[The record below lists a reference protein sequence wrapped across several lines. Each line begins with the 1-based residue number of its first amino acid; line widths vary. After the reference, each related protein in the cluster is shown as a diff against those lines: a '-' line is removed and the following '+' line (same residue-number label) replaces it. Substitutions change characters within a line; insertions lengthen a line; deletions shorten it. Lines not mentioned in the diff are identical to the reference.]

1 MTDTEMKRLHPL
13 KILAS
18 IISFI
23 KGSFVIIIYLFFI
36 SDKESTIAF
45 YGRWAFALFVIIS
58 FIQMILQWWSTK
70 YELKTRSIHISKGV
84 FKKKSNSIPLERVQN
99 VQTSTPWY
107 FKPFSVTSLT
117 LVTSATDE
125 DASVKLE
132 AVKKEEAEKIENQVL
147 TLRKESAQVK
157 IGDACPIHEQ
167 ALEKQSRILSGDM
180 SDAYMQ
186 LETSE
191 RTVHFRP
198 SRKDLLKASF
208 LSLSF
213 LALIPIIAT
222 IINNAEDI
230 FNWKMDVEEV
240 YVFIADSWL
249 LIGTVIILFLVI
261 AVGFGITRTF
271 LKYGKY
277 EIASDHERIY
287 IKRGT
292 LSEQSFS
299 IRKENVQGI
308 QLNQNPFKKLLKLTE
323 VKLVS
328 AVNDDDDGE
337 EINTLYPFL
346 PTNRAFGL
354 IEELL
359 PGFQVENR
367 MNKLPKQALYVK
379 LLRFPFVWLIITG
392 ILFWWKPAIFGW
404 SSTWIYVVIILLI
417 STYAMRALRFK
428 NSRYLIN
435 DGFIQF
441 KVGGLWSETFITKR
455 KKVIEIEVEQSFLQR
470 KFGVAT
476 IKTVNRTNPV
486 HHEEMQ
492 DIPVDASNEF
502 IHWYHERS
510 KEITTE

>member
-1 MTDTEMKRLHPL
+1 M
-13 KILAS
+13 
-18 IISFI
+18 
-23 KGSFVIIIYLFFI
+23 
-36 SDKESTIAF
+36 
-45 YGRWAFALFVIIS
+45 
-58 FIQMILQWWSTK
+58 
-70 YELKTRSIHISKGV
+70 
-84 FKKKSNSIPLERVQN
+84 
-99 VQTSTPWY
+99 
-107 FKPFSVTSLT
+107 
-117 LVTSATDE
+117 
-125 DASVKLE
+125 
-132 AVKKEEAEKIENQVL
+132 
-147 TLRKESAQVK
+147 K

-367 MNKLPKQALYVK
+367 MNNYQSKHYMLNCYAFRLFG
-379 LLRFPFVWLIITG
+379 LLLLGFF
-392 ILFWWKPAIFGW
+392 FGGNQ
-404 SSTWIYVVIILLI
+404 SSL
-417 STYAMRALRFK
+417 
-428 NSRYLIN
+428 
-435 DGFIQF
+435 DGVQHGF
-441 KVGGLWSETFITKR
+441 
-455 KKVIEIEVEQSFLQR
+455 
-470 KFGVAT
+470 
-476 IKTVNRTNPV
+476 
-486 HHEEMQ
+486 M
-492 DIPVDASNEF
+492 
-502 IHWYHERS
+502 
-510 KEITTE
+510 